1 MALVI
6 YLSNICWS
14 IASTAHAFTASLAP
28 FRLDQVGY
36 TMMIGGVPI
45 RGDLD
50 ALLVGI
56 KRCTIASSCSP
67 NTDTGAKSSGEC
79 SLCGPGTYQTGSGGV
94 CMDLNAH
101 VHVDNAV
108 RI

>member
-1 MALVI
+1 MHPLPR
-6 YLSNICWS
+6 L
-14 IASTAHAFTASLAP
+14 HLADWI
-28 FRLDQVGY
+28 RLDTV
-36 TMMIGGVPI
+36 MISGVPI
-45 RGDLD
+45 HGDLD

-67 NTDTGAKSSGEC
+67 NTGTGAKSSGEC

-94 CMDLNAH
+94 FMDLNAH
-101 VHVDNAV
+101 LHMDNAV